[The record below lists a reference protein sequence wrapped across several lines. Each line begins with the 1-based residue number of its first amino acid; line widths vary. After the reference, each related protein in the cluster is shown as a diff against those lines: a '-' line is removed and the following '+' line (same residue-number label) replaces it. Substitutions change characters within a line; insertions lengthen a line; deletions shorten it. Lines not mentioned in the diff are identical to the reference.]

1 MAIVSGN
8 LVSLGAPE
16 GQYKGKTVNGWYWD
30 KPHSRYNAQTNSQ
43 PYDGQ
48 ETENVYLIAAYT
60 PVYADVTFVDAL
72 NGTRQSVSIET
83 GEKIGTKFPGNLKAE
98 GYTFAG

>member
-1 MAIVSGN
+1 MAIVSGS
-8 LVSLGAPE
+8 LVSLGTPE

-43 PYDGQ
+43 AYDGR